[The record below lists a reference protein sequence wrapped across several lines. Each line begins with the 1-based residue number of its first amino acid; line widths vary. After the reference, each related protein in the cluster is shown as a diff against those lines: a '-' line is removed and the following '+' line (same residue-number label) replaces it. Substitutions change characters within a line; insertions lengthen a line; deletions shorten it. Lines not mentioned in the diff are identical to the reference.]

1 MLACALGVIAAMVVL
16 ADGARNEADRARQ
29 AQVLI
34 EQVGTASQKVDRITW
49 QTMATS
55 SASERPNPA
64 LIADALQTYRDLNAS
79 LRRLHQL
86 GLSKGSATAIEEHV
100 GAAYGVGLR
109 ALLVS
114 RSNPAAARRLAM
126 ATFTPA
132 MGRLDTTIGQ
142 AAKRQAG
149 IARRAM
155 RRERL
160 GSLGSL
166 VIGLLLLGLLGWRL
180 HRMQRSAAVGAH
192 ARAVE
197 RRAEERLRS
206 IVRHSSDVVAVIDSS
221 SRIQWIAESV
231 GRVLGY
237 EETELAGRHLT
248 ELVHPEDAH
257 RAVPFMARASSRE
270 HGIERESLRLRTP
283 AGDYR
288 HFELVAE
295 NRLSDPVID
304 GVLVNLRDVSQ
315 RLELEQQLRHQAF
328 HDTLTGLA
336 NRALF
341 EDRLS
346 RALARERRRRG
357 TLAVMY
363 IDLDDFKTVNDSL
376 GHAVGDELLQGVA
389 ARLDAALRPEDTAA
403 RLGGDEFA
411 VLIEELDEPGVAM
424 LVAER
429 FQRELAPPFEL
440 GGQTLRVAASIGV
453 AYPDGAAAPGDVL
466 SNADVAMYV
475 AKELGRGRITI
486 FEPAMHARV
495 VERLEL
501 TRDLDGAL
509 ERGELAL
516 VYQPVVTLDDGA
528 IKGVEALL
536 RWHHPERGLVPPDRF
551 IPLAESSG
559 LIIAIGRWVLAT
571 ACRQLHA
578 WQAANPALGELKMS
592 VNVSPRQLADPGFT
606 SDVRAVLRETGVAAG
621 RVTLEITEQLL
632 AEDNDLM
639 LRQLAELKALGVP
652 VAIDDF
658 GTGYSA
664 LSYLRSFPVDLLKID
679 RSFMPGIVEDDEKA
693 RLVRGIVDMGH
704 ALGLTVVVEGIELP
718 EQAQLMR
725 ELRAEYGQGF
735 LFSRPVDADEIAR
748 MLLDDRP
755 MAPARLDADLQG

>member
-55 SASERPNPA
+55 SASDGRPA

-114 RSNPAAARRLAM
+114 RSNPAPARRLAM
-126 ATFTPA
+126 ATFMPA
-132 MGRLDTTIGQ
+132 MARLDTTIGQ

-160 GSLGSL
+160 ASLGSL

-295 NRLSDPVID
+295 NRLSDPVIH

-389 ARLDAALRPEDTAA
+389 GRLDAALRPEDTAA

-411 VLIEELDEPGVAM
+411 VLIEELDEPGAAM

-440 GGQTLRVAASIGV
+440 GGQTLKVAASIGV
-453 AYPDGAAAPGDVL
+453 AYPDGAARRATSCRTRTWPCTSPRSGRRSHHHLRARDARARRGAPRAHPGP
-466 SNADVAMYV
+466 
-475 AKELGRGRITI
+475 RR
-486 FEPAMHARV
+486 
-495 VERLEL
+495 
-501 TRDLDGAL
+501 AL
-509 ERGELAL
+509 ERGSW
-516 VYQPVVTLDDGA
+516 PSSTSRWSRCDDGA
-528 IKGVEALL
+528 IEGVEALL
-536 RWHHPERGLVPPDRF
+536 RWHHPERGLVLSR
-551 IPLAESSG
+551 PLHTARRVER
-559 LIIAIGRWVLAT
+559 ADHRHRAWVLAT

-578 WQAANPALGELKMS
+578 WQAANPALAELKMS
-592 VNVSPRQLADPGFT
+592 VNVSPRQLADPGFHLR
-606 SDVRAVLRETGVAAG
+606 RASGAPRDRRRAAAG
-621 RVTLEITEQLL
+621 
-632 AEDNDLM
+632 D
-639 LRQLAELKALGVP
+639 
-652 VAIDDF
+652 
-658 GTGYSA
+658 
-664 LSYLRSFPVDLLKID
+664 
-679 RSFMPGIVEDDEKA
+679 A
-693 RLVRGIVDMGH
+693 RDHRAAPRRG
-704 ALGLTVVVEGIELP
+704 
-718 EQAQLMR
+718 Q
-725 ELRAEYGQGF
+725 
-735 LFSRPVDADEIAR
+735 RPDA
-748 MLLDDRP
+748 P
-755 MAPARLDADLQG
+755 PARAS